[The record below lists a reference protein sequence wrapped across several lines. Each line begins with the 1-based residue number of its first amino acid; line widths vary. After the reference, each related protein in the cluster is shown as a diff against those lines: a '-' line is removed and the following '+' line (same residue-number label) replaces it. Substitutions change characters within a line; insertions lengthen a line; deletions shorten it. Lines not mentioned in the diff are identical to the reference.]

1 MEQMESLRL
10 YSPVVAIPKYTN
22 DRSQTININ
31 GQAHFVPPNTLVM
44 LNIFAMHTNPR
55 YWGEDSLTWRPSRWI
70 VEPSDKARPNAQQRF
85 EQEMLFE
92 PEKGTYFPWS
102 GGARVCVGKK
112 FSQVEFVA
120 VMAALFFKHR
130 VYPVVGERE
139 SKEQARQRVV
149 QIVEDSLLRMT
160 LQVRNPSLA
169 ALAWKEV

>member
-1 MEQMESLRL
+1 MKQMESLRL

-22 DRSQTININ
+22 DRSQSININ
-31 GQAHFVPPNTLVM
+31 GQAHLIPSDTLVM

-55 YWGEDSLTWRPSRWI
+55 YWGKDSLTWRPSRWI
-70 VEPSDKARPNAQQRF
+70 VGHSVEASPNAERQSA
-85 EQEMLFE
+85 QEALLE

-130 VYPVVGERE
+130 VYHVAGAGE

-149 QIVEDSLLRMT
+149 KIVEDSLLRMT

-169 ALAWKEV
+169 AVAWKEV

>member
-1 MEQMESLRL
+1 MESLRL

-22 DRSQTININ
+22 DRSQSININ
-31 GQAHFVPPNTLVM
+31 GQAHLIPPDTLVM

-55 YWGEDSLTWRPSRWI
+55 YWGKDSLTWRPSRWI
-70 VEPSDKARPNAQQRF
+70 VGHSVEASHNAERQS
-85 EQEMLFE
+85 EQETLLE

-102 GGARVCVGKK
+102 GGARVCVGTK

-130 VYPVVGERE
+130 VYPVAGAGE

-149 QIVEDSLLRMT
+149 RIVDDSLLRMT

-169 ALAWKEV
+169 AVAWKEV